1 MYLHVRPDSLDHAAS
16 GLAALAGSVPQAPL
30 IRRDLE
36 AVGACLPGFAAG
48 SVTASSASASVTA
61 SSASASVMASSASAS
76 VTTGTEGDPWVQSV
90 AALRTA
96 LLGHGG
102 DLGRSAQGYR
112 DVDAGL
118 SATRNALSR

>member
-1 MYLHVRPDSLDHAAS
+1 VYLRVRPDSLDHAAS

-61 SSASASVMASSASAS
+61 SSASASV
-76 VTTGTEGDPWVQSV
+76 TTGTEGDPWVQSV

-118 SATRNALSR
+118 SATRTALSR

>member
-1 MYLHVRPDSLDHAAS
+1 MYLRVRPDSLDHAAS
-16 GLAALAGSVPQAPL
+16 GLAALAKSMPQAQL

-48 SVTASSASASVTA
+48 SVTASSASASVT
-61 SSASASVMASSASAS
+61 
-76 VTTGTEGDPWVQSV
+76 TGTEGDPWGQSV

-118 SATRNALSR
+118 SATRTALSR

>member
-1 MYLHVRPDSLDHAAS
+1 MYLRVRPDSLDHAAS
-16 GLAALAGSVPQAPL
+16 GLAALAGTVPQAQL

-48 SVTASSASASVTA
+48 
-61 SSASASVMASSASAS
+61 SVMASSASAS

-118 SATRNALSR
+118 SATRTALSR